1 MIMTQDLNPQG
12 LNADLPEIDI
22 EGVMQ
27 LIPHRYPFLLVDRV
41 TSVVPGQSAIGIKN
55 ITMNEFFF
63 PGHFPGHPVMPGV
76 LIVEAL
82 AQTAGVL
89 VMYSRGEKAHNE
101 LVYFTSID
109 NARFRRTVVPGDVL
123 HLKVTKERNR
133 GPIWKFSGHAMVGSE
148 LAAEAVFSAMIVEK
162 EQ

>member
-1 MIMTQDLNPQG
+1 MTKNPDTRQDPDTQ
-12 LNADLPEIDI
+12 LPEIDI
-22 EGVMQ
+22 EGIMR
-27 LIPHRYPFLLVDRV
+27 LIPHRYPFLLVDRL
-41 TSVVPGQSAIGIKN
+41 TAIIPGESAVGIKN

-89 VMYSRGEKAHNE
+89 VMHSRGEDAHNE
-101 LVYFTSID
+101 VVYFTSIE

-123 HLKVTKERNR
+123 HLKVTKERHR
-133 GPIWKFSGHAMVGSE
+133 GSIWKFSGHAMVGSE
-148 LAAEAVFSAMIVEK
+148 LAAEAVFSAMIVKK
-162 EQ
+162 ER